1 LFVSATGDYYGAP
14 RSMHLLIEGLLPR
27 GYHLEVAIAA
37 PGLLADRLR
46 ASGVAVHVSPVDP
59 YSARRL
65 PKGASWL
72 APALKLWRRVGWAL
86 WLAKLTR
93 ARRPRVLYVNTFRGV
108 TAALIGRII
117 GVPVVWHLRGLETG
131 IGGPSYRRLRLAL
144 LRRVAT
150 RAIAV
155 SEAVAREA
163 LAAGYPPARLA
174 LVYNGVDAQALEA
187 ASTTSDDA
195 LRAVLGAGPAEVVI
209 AYVGRVAADKGIF
222 DFLTAAGLLVD
233 HDARMRFAVIGGP
246 IGPQGNLDWA
256 AIQTAL
262 DRVPG
267 LTARVRFTDFVDHPY
282 PLMRVSDV
290 IVLSSHDE
298 GFSRA
303 LLEAMALGRAIVA
316 TAVSGT
322 PEAIRD
328 GEHGLLVPPRN
339 PPALAKTIA
348 RVGGD
353 ATLRHR
359 LGAAAQRRVR
369 EQFTLDSAT
378 EGVVRVLRA
387 LLDT

>member
-1 LFVSATGDYYGAP
+1 
-14 RSMHLLIEGLLPR
+14 
-27 GYHLEVAIAA
+27 
-37 PGLLADRLR
+37 
-46 ASGVAVHVSPVDP
+46 
-59 YSARRL
+59 
-65 PKGASWL
+65 
-72 APALKLWRRVGWAL
+72 
-86 WLAKLTR
+86 
-93 ARRPRVLYVNTFRGV
+93 
-108 TAALIGRII
+108 
-117 GVPVVWHLRGLETG
+117 
-131 IGGPSYRRLRLAL
+131 
-144 LRRVAT
+144 
-150 RAIAV
+150 
-155 SEAVAREA
+155 
-163 LAAGYPPARLA
+163 
-174 LVYNGVDAQALEA
+174 
-187 ASTTSDDA
+187 
-195 LRAVLGAGPAEVVI
+195 VLGAGPAEVVI